1 MIQLLPLAVLIGS
14 TNVALQRVLYA
25 IVWLLIVALIA
36 RALLSWFPAEP
47 GSSLYGL
54 VRALDRITE
63 PILRPL
69 RRLLPP
75 VRAGGMSIDL
85 SIIIALLLLEIV
97 VNGYIIPAL

>member
-14 TNVALQRVLYA
+14 TNAAVQRVLYA
-25 IVWLLIVALIA
+25 IVWILIIALIA
-36 RALLSWFPAEP
+36 RALLSWFPVEP
-47 GSSLYGL
+47 GSSLFGV

-63 PILRPL
+63 PILRPI

-75 VRAGGMSIDL
+75 VRAGGTSIDL
-85 SIIIALLLLEIV
+85 SFIIALLLLEIV